1 MPYRKSSV
9 ARRKLMLFPLMDMFF
24 ILLLYFLVTT
34 GISRTS
40 GVKEMPT
47 AVPVEGTG
55 EAQILL
61 QVVDANSVLW
71 LDNTSFHEQ
80 NWQGDNPASY
90 VIPVSKVAFEQ
101 KLRRIYRTYGK
112 CLRHD
117 VLAVIRCPN
126 NLMYADI
133 LALQDSLSA
142 AFEAVMRD
150 FTLEYS
156 LLEGEFNSATQW
168 EVQKQNDDEVDLTW

>member
-1 MPYRKSSV
+1 MPYRKSRV

-24 ILLLYFLVTT
+24 ILLLYFLVTS

-40 GVKEMPT
+40 GVKKMPT
-47 AVPVEGTG
+47 AVPVEGIG

-61 QVVDANSVLW
+61 QVVDADSVFW
-71 LDNTSFHEQ
+71 LDNTSFHDR

-101 KLRRIYRTYGK
+101 KLDRIYSTYGQ
-112 CLRHD
+112 CLRRD
-117 VLAVIRCPN
+117 MLAVIRCPN

-142 AFEAVMRD
+142 AFKVVMRD

-156 LLEGEFNSATQW
+156 VLEGEFKSVTQW
-168 EVQKQNDDEVDLTW
+168 KVKDQGDDEVDLTW

>member
-1 MPYRKSSV
+1 MPYRKARI

-24 ILLLYFLVTT
+24 ILLLYFLVTS
-34 GISRTS
+34 GITRTR
-40 GVKEMPT
+40 GVKELPT

-55 EAQILL
+55 EAQIVL
-61 QVVDANSVLW
+61 QVVVADSVLW

-101 KLRRIYRTYGK
+101 KLGRIYDTYGH
-112 CLRHD
+112 CLNQD
-117 VLAVIRCPN
+117 MLAVILCPN
-126 NLMYADI
+126 NLMYGDI
-133 LALQDSLSA
+133 VALQDSLSA
-142 AFEAVMRD
+142 AFKVVMRD

-156 LLEGEFNSATQW
+156 LLEGEFKSVSDWT
-168 EVQKQNDDEVDLTW
+168 VKKQSDDEVDLTW